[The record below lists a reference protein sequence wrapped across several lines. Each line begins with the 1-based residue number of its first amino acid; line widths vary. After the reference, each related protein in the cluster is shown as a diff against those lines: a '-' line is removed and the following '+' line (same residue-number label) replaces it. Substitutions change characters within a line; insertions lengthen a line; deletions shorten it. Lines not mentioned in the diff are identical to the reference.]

1 MTILPI
7 GQSASPASFTCA
19 QAKGRPMMVRA
30 STTAVMR
37 WPSASHQP
45 ARISQIRLPSVPSGP
60 VPRSPRPVYSSRRT
74 TVWPNGSSVYQAM
87 LKAARAQGRPMMV
100 IAMMMAAMS
109 QPTAIHQPP
118 KMTHRTLRRRLTGD
132 MSGFLAA
139 ASAADVAEFA
149 VEIEIR
155 RRHPGLHPRQPL
167 LELGE
172 FVARRLQ
179 RAVGRPADAAP
190 EDLLLAARI
199 EPRRPLW
206 QDHRQRD
213 IGDEGR
219 QEEEDQTEY
228 GGEPPPRGP
237 DAGGIRNAR
246 PQPGGAGGLGGAV

>member
-1 MTILPI
+1 MTVLPI
-7 GQSASPASFTCA
+7 GQKARPASLRCA
-19 QAKGRPMMVRA
+19 QAKGMPMMVMA
-30 STTAVMR
+30 SATAVR
-37 WPSASHQP
+37 TWASASHQP
-45 ARISQIRLPSVPSGP
+45 AKTNHNRLPSVPSGP

-132 MSGFLAA
+132 MSGVLAA

-155 RRHPGLHPRQPL
+155 RRPPSLHPPQPL

-172 FVARRLQ
+172 FVAQRLQ
-179 RAVGRPADAAP
+179 RVVGRRADAAP
-190 EDLLLAARI
+190 EDLLLAAPI

-206 QDHRQRD
+206 QDPRQRD
-213 IGDEGR
+213 IGDKGP
-219 QEEEDQTEY
+219 QAEEAQTH
-228 GGEPPPRGP
+228 
-237 DAGGIRNAR
+237 D
-246 PQPGGAGGLGGAV
+246 